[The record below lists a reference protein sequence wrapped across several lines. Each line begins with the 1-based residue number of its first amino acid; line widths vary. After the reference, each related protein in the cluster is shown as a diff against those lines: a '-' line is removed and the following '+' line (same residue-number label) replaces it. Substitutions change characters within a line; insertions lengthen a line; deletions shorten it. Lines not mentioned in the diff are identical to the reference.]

1 MCAAIRVPA
10 RPRRY
15 CTTFARRPTL
25 TPAFC
30 RASDSDCGSCWA
42 HAATSSLSDRL
53 LIACKGQC
61 QQLNLAPQYL
71 LNCGN
76 DSKIGHDV
84 GSCHGGSAIRSFEY
98 IHKHGIVDETC
109 CPYEAKNLFVASK
122 SETCIPDMICRNCDH
137 SGCWA
142 VPEGVGAGTH
152 QKAYVRT
159 YMGAELLVLG
169 ALPCPVLPLIP
180 GLSAA

>member
-109 CPYEAKNLFVASK
+109 CPYGSQK
-122 SETCIPDMICRNCDH
+122 SLCRVQVRDLH
-137 SGCWA
+137 PRHDLQELRSLRLLG
-142 VPEGVGAGTH
+142 GA
-152 QKAYVRT
+152 
-159 YMGAELLVLG
+159 
-169 ALPCPVLPLIP
+169 
-180 GLSAA
+180 